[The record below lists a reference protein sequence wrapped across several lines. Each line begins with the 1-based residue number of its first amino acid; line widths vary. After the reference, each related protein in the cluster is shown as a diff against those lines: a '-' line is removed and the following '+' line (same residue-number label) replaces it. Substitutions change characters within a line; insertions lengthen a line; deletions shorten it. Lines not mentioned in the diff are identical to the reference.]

1 MGRSVLAPGP
11 VIPAVEPAGARYPPP
26 GGAGHR
32 HHGPDVVVAGAEP
45 GLLLVVGAEERRTL
59 EVGHH
64 EPHAV
69 DQPQPGLAPVLPA
82 VLHRGV
88 DDAEP
93 VVRVPLAGADH
104 PPPGVV
110 TVGVA
115 PAPGRAPCPP
125 VLQARSI
132 PTLLQAS
139 PPWIQ
144 SR

>member
-64 EPHAV
+64 EPQAV

-93 VVRVPLAGADH
+93 VVRVPEGGADH
-104 PPPGVV
+104 PASGVV
-110 TVGVA
+110 LVSVG
-115 PAPGRAPCPP
+115 PAPGRTASSP
-125 VLQARSI
+125 VLE
-132 PTLLQAS
+132 
-139 PPWIQ
+139 
-144 SR
+144 